1 MFAIVQP
8 VFVIEQYSM
17 NAFEQSVPASPSNSN
32 KNNNLQI
39 GIGFAIPLG
48 NDIHHG
54 QARYTD
60 D

>member
-8 VFVIEQYSM
+8 VFVIEQYPM
-17 NAFEQSVPASPSNSN
+17 NAFEQSVPAPSANPN